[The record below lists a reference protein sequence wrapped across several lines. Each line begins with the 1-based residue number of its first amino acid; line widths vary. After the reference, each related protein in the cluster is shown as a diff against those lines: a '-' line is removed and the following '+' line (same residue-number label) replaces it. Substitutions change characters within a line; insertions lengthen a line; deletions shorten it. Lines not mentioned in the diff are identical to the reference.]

1 MAHRPNRGREGRY
14 LLAGSEQV
22 SIGSSCLPS
31 TATDGLPL
39 LVAQSLCGLQ
49 SPVLSV
55 VFDEKQDTIAAGGA
69 NGTIKIWEME
79 TGKGE
84 YRCSI

>member
-1 MAHRPNRGREGRY
+1 M
-14 LLAGSEQV
+14 
-22 SIGSSCLPS
+22 
-31 TATDGLPL
+31 
-39 LVAQSLCGLQ
+39 
-49 SPVLSV
+49 SV
-55 VFDEKQDTIAAGGA
+55 VFDEKEDTIAAGGA